1 MSFALLFSVAI
12 IATCGLVYELIA
24 GALASYLLGDSIT
37 QFSLIIGVYLFS
49 MGVGS
54 YLSKFIQ
61 NNLLRVFIQV
71 EFLVG
76 LVGGVSAC
84 VLFMSFEFVSSFR
97 ILLFGFVFV
106 IGCLVGLEIPLLM
119 RILKDKFEFKDLV
132 SKIFTVDYIGAL
144 FASILFP
151 LVLGPYL
158 GLMRTGFLFGIL
170 NVLVGLWTLYL
181 FRHEV
186 SLPFRLLRANGL
198 IIAIVLLLGFVYS
211 NKLLHY
217 AETQKYQDTIVY
229 KKKSMYQRIV
239 LTQGK
244 DTKLYLNGNLQFSSD
259 DEYRYHEALVH
270 PAMAA
275 QKNHDSILVLGGG
288 DGLAV
293 REILKYPSVKKVTL
307 VDLDPAMTE
316 LFTSHEYL
324 TKLNENALVSD
335 KVKVLNKDAFVWLRS
350 ENKEKFD
357 LIIIDFPDP
366 SNFSLGK
373 LYSKSFFREIKQV
386 LKPHGKMVIQSTSP
400 FYARKSFWCVGQT
413 IEETGFKISP
423 YHLYVPS
430 FGEWGFFIA
439 GNDSYQPPKGLISNL
454 KFLTL
459 DTLKNMFVF
468 PTDMSRI
475 KTEVNRLN
483 NQVLVRYFEEEWG
496 RYL

>member
-54 YLSKFIQ
+54 YLSKFIEKH
-61 NNLLRVFIQV
+61 LLKVFIQV

-76 LVGGVSAC
+76 LIGGMSAC
-84 VLFMSFEFVSSFR
+84 ALFMAFEFVSSFR

-181 FRHEV
+181 FRREID
-186 SLPFRLLRANGL
+186 LPFRALRFNGVV
-198 IIAIVLLLGFVYS
+198 IAILLLVGFIYS

-229 KKKSMYQRIV
+229 KKKSLYQRII

-270 PAMAA
+270 PLMSSHS
-275 QKNHDSILVLGGG
+275 KLDEILVLGGG

-293 REILKYPSVKKVTL
+293 REILKYPQVKNITL

-316 LFTSHEYL
+316 LFTSHDYL
-324 TKLNENALVSD
+324 TKLNNNALTSE
-335 KVKVLNKDAFVWLRS
+335 KVTVLNKDAFIWLRN
-350 ENKEKFD
+350 ENKKKYD
-357 LIIIDFPDP
+357 LVIIDFPDP

-373 LYSKSFFREIKQV
+373 LYSRSFFREIKHI
-386 LKPHGKMVIQSTSP
+386 LKSDGKMVIQSTSP
-400 FYARKSFWCVGQT
+400 FYARKSFWCVGAT
-413 IEETGFKISP
+413 IEDIGLKISP

-430 FGEWGFFIA
+430 FGEWGFIIA
-439 GNDSYQPPKGLISNL
+439 GKNDYQAPQSLIEDL
-454 KFLTL
+454 KFLTM
-459 DTLKNMFVF
+459 DTLRNMFVF

-496 RYL
+496 KYL